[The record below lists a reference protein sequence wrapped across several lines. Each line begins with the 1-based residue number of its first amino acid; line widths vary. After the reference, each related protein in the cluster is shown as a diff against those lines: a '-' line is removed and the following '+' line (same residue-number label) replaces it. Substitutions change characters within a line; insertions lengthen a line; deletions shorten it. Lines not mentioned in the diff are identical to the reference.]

1 MRYLTIVRHAKA
13 SPAGAGESDFS
24 RALNGRGRRQC
35 EQLRAWAQDP
45 DALGRYGPTTALV
58 SSAARTRETF
68 ERSFAGTT
76 FVLEHHYSDLIYNG
90 ARDVGAQDILID
102 LAAIDPVTRSLLV
115 VAHNPS
121 VYELLLSL
129 AASPPKSVL
138 RDGYPLAGAFVLA
151 LGDNEQVGLAKY
163 ELVASLVPD

>member
-1 MRYLTIVRHAKA
+1 M
-13 SPAGAGESDFS
+13 
-24 RALNGRGRRQC
+24 
-35 EQLRAWAQDP
+35 
-45 DALGRYGPTTALV
+45 

-68 ERSFAGTT
+68 ERSFAGTP
-76 FVLEHHYSDLIYNG
+76 FVAEHHYSDLIYNG
-90 ARDVGAQDILID
+90 AHHVGAEEILID

-138 RDGYPLAGAFVLA
+138 RDGYPLGGAFVLG
-151 LGDNEQVGLAKY
+151 LGDNEQVGLKKY
-163 ELVASLVPD
+163 ELVANFVPN

>member
-1 MRYLTIVRHAKA
+1 M
-13 SPAGAGESDFS
+13 
-24 RALNGRGRRQC
+24 
-35 EQLRAWAQDP
+35 
-45 DALGRYGPTTALV
+45 
-58 SSAARTRETF
+58 
-68 ERSFAGTT
+68 
-76 FVLEHHYSDLIYNG
+76 LEHHYSDLIYNG

-121 VYELLLSL
+121 VYELLLRL
-129 AASPPKSVL
+129 AAAPPKSVL